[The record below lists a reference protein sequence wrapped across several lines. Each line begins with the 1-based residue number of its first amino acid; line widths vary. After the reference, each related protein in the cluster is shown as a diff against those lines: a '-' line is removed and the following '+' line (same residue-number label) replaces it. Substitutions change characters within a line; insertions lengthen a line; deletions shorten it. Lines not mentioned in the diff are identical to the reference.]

1 VGRFGQDIGS
11 GEPKDPIAGVEE
23 TVLAPVIRDE
33 AVPMR
38 AAVVLDDEALGRV
51 VQVCAP
57 QEIGV
62 VAEPD
67 LDTRSRQPAQD
78 E

>member
-1 VGRFGQDIGS
+1 VGRFGQDIES
-11 GEPKDPIAGVEE
+11 GEPKDPVAGVEE

-38 AAVVLDDEALGRV
+38 AAVVLNDEAVGGV
-51 VQVCAP
+51 VQVSAP

-62 VAEPD
+62 IAEPD
-67 LDTRSRQPAQD
+67 LDARSRQSAQD